1 VGKILDRYSFKH
13 LLLNEL
19 MRRKYSQVRD
29 LENGKEEV
37 RDFYNS
43 AINYFSKEF
52 KIPKKDFPKLR
63 FVSGEHMAYDQVD
76 NVIKVGDEEFISV
89 MGDSIGEELGH
100 YVRAKLKGRV
110 GKEVEEK
117 EAHSDEFYGFL
128 GSKALYRAS
137 DEKQK
142 DEFFSDG
149 ERTFE
154 SNYEGETY
162 PEMRR
167 EILKRAKE
175 KGFPKLKRRYGEAEK
190 SGDEEEMKKVYQEA
204 EKAGYGE
211 HVKNLIHVRPYH
223 FASETDL
230 DKVEDL
236 RRLYSLSDKSV
247 RRRFFRES
255 KLYDIDKGIKKET
268 RKKKGLE
275 GKLAI
280 LFFSSLF
287 LSFLFSQ
294 NKITGNAIGNNGF
307 FSSPISLIFLA
318 IAICFGGFLIYR
330 LITNK

>member
-1 VGKILDRYSFKH
+1 
-13 LLLNEL
+13 
-19 MRRKYSQVRD
+19 MRRKYAQVRD
-29 LENGKEEV
+29 LKNGKEEV

-43 AINYFSKEF
+43 AVDYFSKEF

-63 FVSGEHMAYDQVD
+63 FVSGEYMAYNQVD
-76 NVIKVGDEEFISV
+76 NEVSVGDEEFISN

-110 GKEVEEK
+110 GKEVEKK

-137 DEKQK
+137 GEKQK
-142 DEFFSDG
+142 EEFFSNG

-154 SNYEGETY
+154 TDYGGKTY
-162 PEMRR
+162 PEMRK

-175 KGFPKLKRRYGEAEK
+175 KGLPRLRRKFREAEK
-190 SGDEEEMKKVYQEA
+190 SGDEAEMKRIYQEA
-204 EKAGYGE
+204 EKSGYGKYE
-211 HVKNLIHVRPYH
+211 KNLIHVRPYH
-223 FASETDL
+223 FASDTDL
-230 DKVEDL
+230 DKVENL
-236 RRLYSLSDKSV
+236 KRLYSLSDKSV

-268 RKKKGLE
+268 RRRKGLE

-294 NKITGNAIGNNGF
+294 NKITGNVIGNEE
-307 FSSPISLIFLA
+307 FSSNPISLIFLGLA
-318 IAICFGGFLIYR
+318 LCLGGLLIYR
-330 LITNK
+330 LITKK